1 MAAFEYQALDAAG
14 RTVKGVLEGDAERAV
29 RSQLRERGF
38 TPLSVAPIHGEGGR
52 GTGKGAAASAPA
64 LGLRRRG
71 ISGRELALITRQFST
86 LVQAG
91 LTIEECLNALIEQ
104 TESPRTRTVLAG
116 VRGSVLEGQ
125 SLARAFGG
133 FPQAFPDIYR
143 NMVDAG
149 EASGKLD
156 VILERL
162 ADYTEN
168 RQALQN
174 KVQLAFIYPALVT
187 FVAVA
192 VVSFLLV
199 YVVPQVTRVFVD
211 TGQTLPLPTR
221 ILIGISDFVRAGSY
235 WWLAGIAAIVIGAR
249 LALKEPHLR
258 ARWHGFVLRIP
269 VVGRL
274 VRGIN
279 AARLTST
286 LGILTASGIPLL
298 SAMQSAVQ
306 VVNNIPMRKAV
317 DDALKQVRE
326 GGSLS
331 RSLGKSKLFP
341 PLVIHLISSGE
352 QSGKLD
358 VMLGRAAEAQTREL
372 ENWVAALTALLE
384 PVLILVM
391 GGIVLFIV
399 IAIMLPIIEMNQ
411 LVK

>member
-1 MAAFEYQALDAAG
+1 MAAFEYQALDTTG
-14 RTVKGVLEGDAERAV
+14 RTVKGVLEGDAERSV
-29 RSQLRERGF
+29 RSQLRERGL
-38 TPLSVAPIHGEGGR
+38 TPLNVVPIHGEAR
-52 GTGKGAAASAPA
+52 RPRGAAPARGAPFA
-64 LGLRRRG
+64 LRRG
-71 ISGRELALITRQFST
+71 ISGRDLALLTRQFST

-104 TESPRTRTVLAG
+104 AESPRTRNVLAG
-116 VRGSVLEGQ
+116 VRGRVLEGQ
-125 SLARAFGG
+125 SLARALGE

-156 VILERL
+156 VILDRL

-221 ILIGISDFVRAGSY
+221 ILIGVSDFVRAGG
-235 WWLAGIAAIVIGAR
+235 WWWIAGIVAVVFIIR

-258 ARWHGFVLRIP
+258 AKWHATVLRLP

-298 SAMQSAVQ
+298 NAMQSAVQ
-306 VVNNIPMRKAV
+306 VVNNIPMRRAV
-317 DDALKQVRE
+317 EEALRQVRE
-326 GGSLS
+326 GGGLA
-331 RSLGKSKLFP
+331 RALGKSKLFP
-341 PLVIHLISSGE
+341 PLVIHLIASGE

-358 VMLGRAAEAQTREL
+358 LMLVRAAQAQTREL
-372 ENWVAALTALLE
+372 ENWVSALTALLE

>member
-1 MAAFEYQALDAAG
+1 MAAYEYQALDTTG
-14 RTVKGVLEGDAERAV
+14 RTVKGVLEGDAERSV
-29 RSQLRERGF
+29 RSQLRERGL
-38 TPLSVAPIHGEGGR
+38 TPLNVAPIHGEAKR
-52 GTGKGAAASAPA
+52 PLGAAPAAGAPFA
-64 LGLRRRG
+64 LRRG
-71 ISGRELALITRQFST
+71 ISGRELALLTRQFST

-104 TESPRTRTVLAG
+104 AESPRTRNVLAG
-116 VRGSVLEGQ
+116 VRGRVLEGQ
-125 SLARAFGG
+125 SLARGLG
-133 FPQAFPDIYR
+133 DFPQAFPDIYR

-221 ILIGISDFVRAGSY
+221 ILIGISDFVRAGG
-235 WWLAGIAAIVIGAR
+235 WWWIAGIVAVVFIIR

-258 ARWHGFVLRIP
+258 AKWHATVLRLP

-298 SAMQSAVQ
+298 NAMQSAVQ
-306 VVNNIPMRKAV
+306 VVNNIPMRRAV
-317 DDALKQVRE
+317 EEALRQVRE
-326 GGSLS
+326 GGGLA
-331 RSLGKSKLFP
+331 RALGKSKLFP
-341 PLVIHLISSGE
+341 PLVIHLIASGE

-358 VMLGRAAEAQTREL
+358 LMLVRAAEAQTREL
-372 ENWVAALTALLE
+372 ENWVSALTALLE